1 VYNLNYNIAIVSV
14 EKSFCHSWPENIF
27 KTNLKLSK
35 QAADTVKSSKKG
47 ESSEEKGKSSE
58 KKGKSSENTV
68 VAIGRQTDGVL
79 MGAIGEVKPTNEDR
93 KPSEELKVSTC
104 EELKVSTCE
113 INKVL

>member
-1 VYNLNYNIAIVSV
+1 MWWLAELNLSFQIEVFLPPKQRRDGKLEVYNLNYNIAIVSV

-58 KKGKSSENTV
+58 KKGSH
-68 VAIGRQTDGVL
+68 
-79 MGAIGEVKPTNEDR
+79 
-93 KPSEELKVSTC
+93 LKTQ
-104 EELKVSTCE
+104 L
-113 INKVL
+113 